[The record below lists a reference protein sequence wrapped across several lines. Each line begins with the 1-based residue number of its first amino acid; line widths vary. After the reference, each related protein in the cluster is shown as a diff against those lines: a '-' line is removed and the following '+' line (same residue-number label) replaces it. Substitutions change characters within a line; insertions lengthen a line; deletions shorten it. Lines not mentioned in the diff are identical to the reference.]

1 MRIKLVE
8 NIPLDTRIVAELID
22 DRDDLHL
29 VWPLAR
35 WPFDHEQWQA
45 VLDPQAGNK
54 PFLVYTD
61 TRLIGHA
68 ALRKKDEPGV
78 YAVSFLY
85 LQPDLRSGGLGEQMI
100 GMLER
105 YALTELQA
113 TNLTLVARTYNPR
126 AIKCYRKCGFREYDR
141 EGTLIKM
148 SKSVDSKGIK
158 YAL

>member
-1 MRIKLVE
+1 MKLKLVE
-8 NIPLDTRIVAELID
+8 NIPLDTRIVAGLID

-54 PFLVYTD
+54 PFLVYHD
-61 TRLIGHA
+61 ERLIGHA
-68 ALRKKDEPGV
+68 ALRKKEEPGV

-85 LQPDLRSGGLGEQMI
+85 LRPDLRSRGLGEQLI

-105 YALTELQA
+105 YALAKLNA
-113 TNLTLVARTYNPR
+113 TNLILVARTYNPR
-126 AIKCYRKCGFREYDR
+126 AIKCYTKCGFREYGR

-148 SKSVDSKGIK
+148 SKPVDSKGI
-158 YAL
+158 